1 MSCLRSQNKSLETA
15 GAKLSGTGEITCGRQ
30 NKILTEKEK
39 VRRDLHG
46 PGTLDEENHIITAK
60 LPLFYWNMTPLQM

>member
-1 MSCLRSQNKSLETA
+1 MPPFSKQKAENSRSKVVRDW
-15 GAKLSGTGEITCGRQ
+15 EITWRRQ